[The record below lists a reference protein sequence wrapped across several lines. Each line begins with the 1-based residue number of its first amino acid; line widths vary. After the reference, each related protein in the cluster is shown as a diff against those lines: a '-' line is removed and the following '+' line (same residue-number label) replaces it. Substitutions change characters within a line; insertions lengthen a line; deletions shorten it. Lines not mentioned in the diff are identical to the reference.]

1 MDLPDVQERWPAIKQ
16 ALEARGAEVMP
27 ISAATH
33 DNLMPLLWKAHELL
47 QNAPEPEVEQAL
59 PVYKPEDDPR
69 DFTIQQ
75 IPEGWRLHGAAIE
88 RAAAMTYWELESSVR
103 RFQRLM
109 ENLGVE
115 TALRKAGIQ
124 EGDTVFIGEDYELE
138 WED

>member
-1 MDLPDVQERWPAIKQ
+1 
-16 ALEARGAEVMP
+16 
-27 ISAATH
+27 
-33 DNLMPLLWKAHELL
+33 MPLLWKAHELL

-69 DFTIQQ
+69 DFTIEQ

>member
-1 MDLPDVQERWPAIKQ
+1 MEVSDVTSLAPPA
-16 ALEARGAEVMP
+16 
-27 ISAATH
+27 
-33 DNLMPLLWKAHELL
+33 ELSSN
-47 QNAPEPEVEQAL
+47 QP
-59 PVYKPEDDPR
+59 
-69 DFTIQQ
+69 
-75 IPEGWRLHGAAIE
+75 IE